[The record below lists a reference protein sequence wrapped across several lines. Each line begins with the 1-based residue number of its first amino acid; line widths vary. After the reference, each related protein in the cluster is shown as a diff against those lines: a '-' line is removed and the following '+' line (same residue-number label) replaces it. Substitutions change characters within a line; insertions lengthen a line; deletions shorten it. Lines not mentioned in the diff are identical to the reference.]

1 MIVAQA
7 SKRRPCMGVTLNVF
21 INPCGMLAVVIE
33 GGLDLFLRQL
43 LTLFRDAINAA
54 ECVP

>member
-1 MIVAQA
+1 
-7 SKRRPCMGVTLNVF
+7 MGVTLNVF